1 MDINKVTL
9 ECLVNPSVYKNI
21 QRNNYNEQGNE
32 TGNKPGNKPG
42 TTSEVNDMEF
52 YKNRIIDL
60 TTKLFDEKTEN
71 IGLRKAFYEY
81 VNECIIHLYAN
92 DMTYTYQKE
101 YDDISFGSE
110 TNMDLLFDISGTN
123 NFIIKK
129 KEDTKLTNY
138 VNKRKK
144 NKQQQKYPVTKEFN
158 PKDDKFKEHAT
169 KI

>member
-9 ECLVNPSVYKNI
+9 ECLVKPSVYKNI
-21 QRNNYNEQGNE
+21 QRNNNNEPD
-32 TGNKPGNKPG
+32 NKMD
-42 TTSEVNDMEF
+42 TTSEINDMEF

-71 IGLRKAFYEY
+71 IGLKKAFNEY
-81 VNECIIHLYAN
+81 VNECIMHLYAN

-110 TNMDLLFDISGTN
+110 TNIDLLFDICGTN

-129 KEDTKLTNY
+129 K
-138 VNKRKK
+138 
-144 NKQQQKYPVTKEFN
+144 
-158 PKDDKFKEHAT
+158 
-169 KI
+169 KILN

>member
-9 ECLVNPSVYKNI
+9 ECLVKPSVYKNI
-21 QRNNYNEQGNE
+21 QKNHNNEQD
-32 TGNKPGNKPG
+32 NKQD
-42 TTSEVNDMEF
+42 TTSAVNDMEF

-71 IGLRKAFYEY
+71 IGLKKAFNEY
-81 VNECIIHLYAN
+81 VNECIMHLYAN

-110 TNMDLLFDISGTN
+110 TNIDLLFDICGTN

-144 NKQQQKYPVTKEFN
+144 NKQQSTYPVTKEFN
-158 PKDDKFKEHAT
+158 PKDDKFKQHAT